1 MAFIH
6 DVIRLWKVLTYVRV
20 RNYLSIKW
28 SYHWSKF
35 TKKIIHKGMPSFI
48 SVEPTTQ
55 CNLKCPQCF
64 TTDKGF
70 TRPKGMLDSET
81 FEKILQQASPFAFYL
96 NLYFQGE
103 PFLNKD
109 LMRFVAKAKQTNLY
123 VSIST
128 NAHYL
133 SSENINGIMDSG
145 LDKIIVSLD
154 GADAETYQEYRKGG
168 DFNKVIEGIKALV
181 AAKKQKRRNHP
192 FIELQFLL
200 HKKNEAQLAQI
211 KAFKKTMGIDKV
223 AIKSMQLIH
232 FEQAADWLPEEQSR
246 YTVSGDGSV
255 HIKKELHNF
264 CYRMWNSCVI
274 TWNGDVVPCCFDKN
288 ADHAFGNINDR
299 NLKEIWNSQ
308 PYNDFRK
315 KVFTQRKDIEICR
328 NCNE

>member
-1 MAFIH
+1 
-6 DVIRLWKVLTYVRV
+6 
-20 RNYLSIKW
+20 
-28 SYHWSKF
+28 
-35 TKKIIHKGMPSFI
+35 
-48 SVEPTTQ
+48 
-55 CNLKCPQCF
+55 
-64 TTDKGF
+64 
-70 TRPKGMLDSET
+70 
-81 FEKILQQASPFAFYL
+81 
-96 NLYFQGE
+96 
-103 PFLNKD
+103 
-109 LMRFVAKAKQTNLY
+109 
-123 VSIST
+123 
-128 NAHYL
+128 
-133 SSENINGIMDSG
+133 
-145 LDKIIVSLD
+145 
-154 GADAETYQEYRKGG
+154 
-168 DFNKVIEGIKALV
+168 
-181 AAKKQKRRNHP
+181 
-192 FIELQFLL
+192 
-200 HKKNEAQLAQI
+200 
-211 KAFKKTMGIDKV
+211 MGIDKV

>member
-1 MAFIH
+1 MAVICDFLRLLRLLNFI
-6 DVIRLWKVLTYVRV
+6 RV
-20 RNYLSIKW
+20 RNYLKIKW
-28 SYHWSKF
+28 SYHKSKF
-35 TKKIIHKGMPSFI
+35 TKKIVHKGKPAFI

-64 TTDKGF
+64 TTNKGF
-70 TRPKGMLDSET
+70 TRPKGMLDIET
-81 FEKILQQASPFAFYL
+81 FERIIQQATPYAFYL

-109 LMRFVAKAKQTNLY
+109 LVKFIAQAKQAKFY
-123 VSIST
+123 VAIST

-133 SSENINGIMDSG
+133 SADNINAIIDSG

-154 GADAETYQEYRKGG
+154 GADAETYQQYRKGG
-168 DFNKVIEGIKALV
+168 DFNKVIEGVKGLV
-181 AAKKQKRRNHP
+181 AAKKQKRINHP

-200 HKKNEAQLAQI
+200 NKKNEAQLKQI
-211 KAFKKTMGIDKV
+211 NSFKKTLGVDKV

-232 FEQAADWLPEEQSR
+232 FEQAADWLPGKQSR
-246 YTVSGDGSV
+246 YTVSGDGTV
-255 HIKKELHNF
+255 QIKKELHNY

-288 ADHAFGNINDR
+288 TDHAFGNIHNR
-299 NLKEIWNSQ
+299 NLADIWASRV
-308 PYNDFRK
+308 YDDFRK